1 MEKTCRTCKYENGIL
16 CLHPKGPC
24 DEFEKYESKEDAKNG
39 KSCEDCFYYQFKTGC
54 SYPSLCTDYSGYKPI
69 LYEKSNPIQPKHYS
83 NGGNDVIDYCYKNDI
98 DFLTGN
104 IIKYVVRAGKK
115 DKSKELE
122 DLQKAQ
128 EYLRRRIEYLKGENK

>member
-1 MEKTCRTCKYENGIL
+1 MEKTCRTCKYENGMF
-16 CLHPKGPC
+16 CLHHEGPC
-24 DEFEKYESKEDAKNG
+24 DGLEKYEPREDTKNRYVC
-39 KSCEDCFYYQFKTGC
+39 SSCFYYQFKMGC
-54 SYPSLCTDYSGYKPI
+54 SYPSLCVNNSGYKPVSC
-69 LYEKSNPIQPKHYS
+69 EENNPIQPKHYS

-115 DKSKELE
+115 DKTKELE

-128 EYLRRRIEYLKGENK
+128 EYLRRRIEYLKGENE

>member
-1 MEKTCRTCKYENGIL
+1 MKREKCYICAYNLENSECSQNGL
-16 CLHPKGPC
+16 CVDYDKFGFIGDNSKG
-24 DEFEKYESKEDAKNG
+24 
-39 KSCEDCFYYQFKTGC
+39 
-54 SYPSLCTDYSGYKPI
+54 
-69 LYEKSNPIQPKHYS
+69 NPIQPKHYS

-128 EYLRRRIEYLKGENK
+128 EYLRRRIEYLKGE